1 MMMIFEYECN
11 KQTTNELKFQE
22 DLWKYMQAQG
32 EVPKLI
38 EFVVGGQTPTRTPV
52 KTNNFHFAN
61 YPRLEY
67 QTKPLPLIKSNTP
80 VLWNGR

>member
-1 MMMIFEYECN
+1 MIFEYECN

-38 EFVVGGQTPTRTPV
+38 EFVVGGQTPTHTPV

-67 QTKPLPLIKSNTP
+67 QTKPLPLTKSNTP